1 MLGYG
6 AATIAGPTPGAQR
19 VPVSKQVTVARV
31 TRREGIG
38 LHSGEAVHLELRPG
52 PADSGVRFYDL
63 RDPEAPGIPARV
75 SHAVDAR
82 LATTLGLDG
91 RTVRTVEHLL
101 AAVYGLGIDDL
112 EVWLDAD
119 EPPVLDGSAQGW
131 VEALREA
138 GRRTLDAPRQVL
150 RVTRELEV
158 RQGESALR
166 VSPAPRLELCTD
178 IAFSHPGVGEQ
189 HLDVSLENG
198 AFERELAA
206 ARTFGFEA
214 EVAAMHAAGLA
225 RGGSLDN
232 AVVFGDRGVLNPS
245 GLRWPD
251 EPVRHKAL
259 DLLGD
264 LSLLG
269 RPLLGRVCAV
279 RPGHAVN
286 HAFVE
291 ALLQSPEHWELV

>member
-1 MLGYG
+1 M
-6 AATIAGPTPGAQR
+6 
-19 VPVSKQVTVARV
+19 SKQVTVARS
-31 TRREGIG
+31 TRRDGIG
-38 LHSGEAVHLELRPG
+38 LHSGQPVHLELRPAE
-52 PADSGVRFYDL
+52 PHSGVRFYDL
-63 RDPEAPGIPARV
+63 REPGAPGIPALV
-75 SHAVDAR
+75 AHAVGAH
-82 LATTLGLDG
+82 LATTLGHEG
-91 RTVRTVEHLL
+91 RRVGTVEHLL
-101 AAVYGLGIDDL
+101 AAVYGLGIDNL

-131 VEALREA
+131 VAALREA
-138 GRRTLDAPRQVL
+138 GRRELEARREVL
-150 RVTRELEV
+150 RVTRPLEV
-158 RQGESALR
+158 RLGESVLE
-166 VSPAPRLELCTD
+166 VTPSSCLELSTGID
-178 IAFSHPGVGEQ
+178 FSHPAVGEQ
-189 HLDVSLENG
+189 HLEVCLENG
-198 AFERELAA
+198 AFERELAG

-232 AVVFGDRGVLNPS
+232 AVVFGEGGVLNEE

-269 RPLLGRVCAV
+269 RPLQGRVRAV

-286 HAFVE
+286 HAFVQ
-291 ALLQSPEHWELV
+291 ALLAAPEHWELV